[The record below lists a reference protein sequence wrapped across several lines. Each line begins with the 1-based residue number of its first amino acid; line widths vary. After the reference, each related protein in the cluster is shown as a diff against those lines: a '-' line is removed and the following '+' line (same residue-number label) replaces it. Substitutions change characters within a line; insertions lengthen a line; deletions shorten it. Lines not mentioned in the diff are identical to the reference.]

1 MRALVLFVVNKLLPT
16 ERENSPLRLGERFL
30 GRGTR
35 VT

>member
-1 MRALVLFVVNKLLPT
+1 MRALVLFVVNKLLLT
-16 ERENSPLRLGERFL
+16 ERENSPLRLVESFL